1 MTLSPQQLRVL
12 TWLGLAVLAIALL
25 WVLAPV
31 LTPFLVGAI
40 LAYALH
46 PLVERLAARRWPRWL
61 AVGLVEVA
69 AIVAVLALLLLI
81 VPILSKELPL
91 L

>member
-40 LAYALH
+40 LAYALPYD
-46 PLVERLAARRWPRWL
+46 PLRPR
-61 AVGLVEVA
+61 
-69 AIVAVLALLLLI
+69 
-81 VPILSKELPL
+81 S
-91 L
+91 